1 MEMREVRALET
12 TFETR
17 EDGGE
22 MIVEGYFAVFGTDY
36 RIAPGMVETIAP
48 GAFERTLGKQDV
60 RALTN
65 HDSRLVLGRESAKTL
80 TLRQDAHGLWGSIV
94 VNPKDGD
101 AVNTYERIK
110 RGDVTQCS
118 FGFDIVKED
127 AEYLDDG
134 SVRWTLRDV
143 ELYEVSVC
151 TFPAYKETNV
161 QARAAERD
169 AMAARTLTAA
179 KERLRER
186 CNKWH

>member
-1 MEMREVRALET
+1 METRQIRPAET

-17 EDGGE
+17 DEGGK
-22 MIVEGYFAVFGTDY
+22 MIIEGYFAVFGTDY
-36 RIAPGMVETIAP
+36 NIAPGMTERIAP
-48 GAFERTLGKQDV
+48 EAFDRTLGKQDV

-65 HDSRLVLGRESAKTL
+65 HDTTLVLGRQSAGTL
-80 TLRQDAHGLWGSIV
+80 TLKQDTHGLWGSV
-94 VNPKDGD
+94 DVNPNDTD

-134 SVRWTLRDV
+134 SVVWTIRDV

-151 TFPAYKETNV
+151 TFPAYEATNV
-161 QARAAERD
+161 QAREKQRD
-169 AMAARTLTAA
+169 DMAARRVEARKAELKARIAA
-179 KERLRER
+179 
-186 CNKWH
+186 WH